1 MTTTAPPPGRQD
13 HVSQILGWLIA
24 FTFFA
29 LWYNTILMPR
39 TPLDA
44 REGLRAVHYTLGFSV
59 MVLVALRL
67 YWWAKAPRP
76 SPPPGLPVDAF
87 AFSRAILLALLFT
100 FATTGLIGFGYAW
113 SDGQHVSLF
122 AIPVPALGPESSS
135 LRATTGYFH
144 SALGFYYIGLLILWL
159 VVGVYQHWR
168 YGCGLMRLFPGSR
181 V

>member
-1 MTTTAPPPGRQD
+1 
-13 HVSQILGWLIA
+13 
-24 FTFFA
+24 
-29 LWYNTILMPR
+29 
-39 TPLDA
+39 
-44 REGLRAVHYTLGFSV
+44 